1 MSNTKVSFKHQVGQ
15 FLFGWL
21 INWCYPL
28 YYRPK
33 YGYISIYRMMC
44 EYVIPQ
50 KIFRINGKVKWPVHF
65 TSTIHNPEKITK
77 GILCDPADSPNIY
90 INAANGITFGSNIE
104 IGPGTVI
111 VSANHDLDN
120 YSIAKKNTS
129 ITIGN
134 NVWIGANCIIL
145 PTVSIGDN
153 VVIGAGSVVTK
164 DIPANTIA
172 FGNPCKVIKEKTP
185 YRQDFSEILFNKRA
199 PKEYTDFIKQST
211 N

>member
-1 MSNTKVSFKHQVGQ
+1 MNNKNVYFKYQLGQ

-33 YGYISIYRMMC
+33 YGYLSIYKLVSI
-44 EYVIPQ
+44 YLIPQ

-65 TSTIHNPEKITK
+65 TSTIHNHEKISK
-77 GILCDPADSPNIY
+77 GIICDPADSPNVY

-111 VSANHDLDN
+111 VSANHNLDN
-120 YSIAKKNTS
+120 YSIPKKNTP

-134 NVWIGANCIIL
+134 NVWIGANCVIL
-145 PTVSIGDN
+145 PTVIIGDN

-164 DIPANTIA
+164 NISSNSIA
-172 FGNPCKVIKEKTP
+172 VGNPCKVIKEKTT
-185 YRQDFSEILFNKRA
+185 YQQDFSKILFNKKI
-199 PKEYTDFIKQST
+199 PKKFNDFVNQKID
-211 N
+211 